1 MLCATDEPFKEYV
14 EFEIDIRMIRAVA
27 VDVGSPRK
35 AIPGVAKTF
44 SFIGDG
50 TATEV
55 FRTHGGTVASGI
67 VACCLQ

>member
-1 MLCATDEPFKEYV
+1 MACVSAEEPFKEYR

-27 VDVGSPRK
+27 ADMGSPRK

-50 TATEV
+50 TASEV
-55 FRTHGGTVASGI
+55 
-67 VACCLQ
+67 